1 MKTRA
6 LGKSGLEV
14 SALGLGCM
22 GMSWSYSPIPD
33 RKEMILSEP
42 IEGTVP
48 TPTGGSAAASP
59 YLIMGRQIPAGT
71 GVGHYRRVKI
81 PEEVIEHPE
90 LEQLDREYSPEY
102 LVEPEFIKD
111 QTEVGQK

>member
-1 MKTRA
+1 
-6 LGKSGLEV
+6 
-14 SALGLGCM
+14 
-22 GMSWSYSPIPD
+22 
-33 RKEMILSEP
+33 
-42 IEGTVP
+42 
-48 TPTGGSAAASP
+48 
-59 YLIMGRQIPAGT
+59 MGRQIPAGT
-71 GVGHYRRVKI
+71 GVGYYRGVKI